1 MSGPTMPEILLVRHG
16 ETEWSLS
23 GQHTSHTD
31 LPLTENGRRK
41 AGPLREALAAEIV
54 EAFLRAEI
62 SDEERHVRR
71 RAKVLEIERTGGDE
85 RSQS

>member
-1 MSGPTMPEILLVRHG
+1 MNVLCMGARSSSGAG
-16 ETEWSLS
+16 
-23 GQHTSHTD
+23 GQ
-31 LPLTENGRRK
+31 
-41 AGPLREALAAEIV
+41 V

-85 RSQS
+85 RNQS